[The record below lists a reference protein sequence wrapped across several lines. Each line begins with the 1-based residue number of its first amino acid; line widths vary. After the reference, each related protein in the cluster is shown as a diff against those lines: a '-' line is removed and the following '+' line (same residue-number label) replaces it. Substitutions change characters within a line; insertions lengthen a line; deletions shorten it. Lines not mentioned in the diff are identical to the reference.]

1 MKTIRLTTA
10 QALVK
15 FLNNQYI
22 KFDGKEE
29 RFVEGVFTIFGHGNV
44 VGLGQALEEN
54 RGELKVFQ
62 GRNEQGMAQA
72 AVAFAKQK
80 NRKRICACTSSVG
93 PGAANMVTAAATAT
107 ANNIPVLL
115 LPGDTFATRQPDP
128 VLQQVEQ
135 LHDASLTTND
145 AFRPVCKYFDRVNRP
160 EQLMSAMLNA
170 MRVLT
175 DIDNTGAVCVA
186 LPQDV
191 QGEAYDYPEYFF
203 KKRVHVIDR
212 RKATED
218 EIEDAVELILTKKK
232 PMIICGGGVK
242 YSEAGQALVEF
253 AEKFNIPITET
264 QAGKSA
270 IKSSHK
276 LNLGGVGVTGNLA
289 ANLIAEEADL
299 VIGVGTRFTDFTSGS
314 KSLWRNEDVNF
325 VTINA
330 SRFHALKMDA
340 TKIVGDA
347 KVCIEQLAE
356 ALEEKQY
363 VSGYSQEVEE
373 AKKQWNKE
381 LDRLYSIEYK
391 DRFVPEV
398 SGHEDSF
405 ASEFY
410 NLVQGALP
418 QTRVVKEINDF
429 LKKDYVVI
437 GAAGSLP
444 GDMQRLWETDEK
456 DSYHMEYGY
465 SCMGYEIS
473 GALGI
478 KLAEPNKEVY
488 VMVGDGSF
496 QMLHSEFVTSLQEN
510 KKINVLLLDNSG
522 FGCINNLQMGN
533 GMGSFGTE
541 FRYRNEETGNLDGDF
556 MQIDYAKVAEGY
568 GAKSY
573 TVKNLDEL
581 KSALEDSKKQTRSTL
596 IDIKV
601 MPKTMTNGYK
611 AWWNVGVA
619 EVTAENNIRKENINE
634 ARKNRDEELSKARQ
648 Y

>member
-15 FLNNQYI
+15 FLNNQYV

-29 RFVEGVFTIFGHGNV
+29 RFVEGIFTIFGHGNV

-54 RGELKVFQ
+54 SGELKVFQ
-62 GRNEQGMAQA
+62 GRNEQGMAHA

-145 AFRPVCKYFDRVNRP
+145 IFRPVCKYWDRVNRP
-160 EQLMSAMLNA
+160 EQLMSAMINA

-175 DIDNTGAVCVA
+175 DVDNTGAVCVA

-212 RKATED
+212 RSATED
-218 EIEDAVELILTKKK
+218 EIEDAIELILIKKK

-242 YSEAGQALVEF
+242 YSEGGEALVAF

-289 ANLIAEEADL
+289 ANLIAEDADL
-299 VIGVGTRFTDFTSGS
+299 VIGIGTRFTDFTSGS
-314 KSLWRNEDVNF
+314 KGLWRNKDVNF
-325 VTINA
+325 ITINA

-347 KVCIEQLAE
+347 KVCINKLSV
-356 ALEEKQY
+356 ALEEKEY
-363 VSGYSQEVEE
+363 LSGYTDEIKV
-373 AKKQWNKE
+373 AKNKWNDE

-391 DRFVPEV
+391 DGFIPEV
-398 SGHEDSF
+398 SGHNDKF

-410 NLVQGALP
+410 SLVDGALP

-429 LKKDYVVI
+429 MKKDYVVI

-478 KLAEPNKEVY
+478 KIAEPNKEVY

-496 QMLHSEFVTSLQEN
+496 QMLHSEFVTSLQEH
-510 KKINVLLLDNSG
+510 KKINVILLDNSG

-541 FRYRNEETGNLDGDF
+541 FRYRNENTGNLDGEF
-556 MQIDYAKVAEGY
+556 MQVDYAKVAEGY

-573 TVKNLDEL
+573 RVKNLEEL
-581 KSALEDSKKQTRSTL
+581 KLALEDAKKQNISTL

-601 MPKTMTNGYK
+601 MPKTMTNGYNS
-611 AWWNVGVA
+611 WWNVGVA
-619 EVTAENNIRKENINE
+619 STTAETNPRQEAIRKAKENRE
-634 ARKNRDEELSKARQ
+634 CELVKARQ